1 MLLQPGSTGP
11 FTRLVCGGEIISF
24 SQGLDV
30 SGQVSGLLQ
39 NSGAGV
45 CFAKIVYVPLMNQ
58 EPDMQS
64 GANNLFPHAVYNLL
78 THAVWGG
85 KRTAGIFGSFGD
97 YLLLFSQGSLPSNQ
111 LMEPLSLFG

>member
-1 MLLQPGSTGP
+1 MLLQLGSTGP
-11 FTRLVCGGEIISF
+11 FTRQICGGETICF
-24 SQGLDV
+24 PQGLDV
-30 SGQVSGLLQ
+30 PGQVSGLPQ

-45 CFAKIVYVPLMNQ
+45 CFAKLVYVPLVNQ
-58 EPDMQS
+58 EPGMQS

-85 KRTAGIFGSFGD
+85 KRTAGIFGRFGD

-111 LMEPLSLFG
+111 LMEPLSPFG